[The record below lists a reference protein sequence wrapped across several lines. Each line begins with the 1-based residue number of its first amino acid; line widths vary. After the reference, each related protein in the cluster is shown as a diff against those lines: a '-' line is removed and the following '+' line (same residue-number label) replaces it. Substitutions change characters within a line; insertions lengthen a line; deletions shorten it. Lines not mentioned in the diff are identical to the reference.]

1 MTMKL
6 LLIGNHTCGNRG
18 DAAIL
23 RGLLEEI
30 ARQRPDAALTVTSR
44 YPVSSRFLLGRDVVP
59 DAFHAWHRK
68 LGQGLKGKL
77 KERLAK
83 KAVPGLMM
91 LCLRTGWS
99 ALAALL
105 PRRLR
110 QEIDHLETYD
120 AVIQVGGSFF
130 VDLYGTSQFDHPF
143 AAMLA
148 RRPVFLI
155 GHSMGPFDGGFY
167 RKLTAT
173 LLGQARDV
181 ALREPVSKALMQ
193 ERQFPMQQVSDGG
206 DTAWLVMAGKDG
218 ASTAAWPWF
227 DHSPQQRPAVAI
239 TVREL
244 APFDKRLNTTQQA
257 YEAAFAAL
265 ADALIAAGYRVIAA
279 STCTGIDSY
288 HRDDR
293 MNALRIAEQVHA
305 KEHFHVVMDELNDVQ
320 LGQLFSRCQLV
331 VGTRLHSAII
341 SMNFGTPAVAINYEH
356 KSAGIMQQ
364 LGVPALSQPVASLL
378 DGSLTGHV
386 LGLLPRIAELRAE
399 VGAAVARE
407 RVRTAAMVTRCL
419 ASIATAPRAP

>member
-1 MTMKL
+1 MPMKL

-59 DAFHAWHRK
+59 DAFHAWHQK

-91 LCLRTGWS
+91 LCLRSGWS

-110 QEIDHLETYD
+110 LEIDQLETYD

-181 ALREPVSKALMQ
+181 ALREPVSKALIQ
-193 ERQFPMQQVSDGG
+193 ERRFPMQRVSDGG
-206 DTAWLVMAGKDG
+206 DTAWLVMAGKGDG
-218 ASTAAWPWF
+218 GPDWPWF
-227 DHSPQQRPAVAI
+227 GHGPQQRPAVAI

-293 MNALRIAEQVHA
+293 MNALRIAERVQA

-341 SMNFGTPAVAINYEH
+341 SMNYGTPAVAINYEH

-378 DGSLTGHV
+378 DGSLTTHV
-386 LGLLPRIAELRAE
+386 LGLLPRIAGLRAE

-407 RVRTAAMVTRCL
+407 RERTAAMVARCL
-419 ASIATAPRAP
+419 ASIEKVPSAP